1 MVDPLDRGSGTD
13 QPPSGI
19 DPEIPDPDAGVK
31 VVATDDTLASSD
43 WGATMA
49 LLFLVIALI
58 VYFNKN
64 KIADVYN
71 RFISSS
77 AEEEQMRAQKLAGGP
92 GGEEN
97 SAASNSI
104 GQ

>member
-1 MVDPLDRGSGTD
+1 MVDPLDTNTGTD

-19 DPEIPDPDAGVK
+19 DPEIDPDAGVG
-31 VVATDDTLASSD
+31 VVAMDDAVASSD

-58 VYFNKN
+58 VYFNKT

-77 AEEEQMRAQKLAGGP
+77 AEEE
-92 GGEEN
+92 
-97 SAASNSI
+97 
-104 GQ
+104 